1 MPDPSCRRAQSAEP
15 SDILERV
22 SDGVVGVDREWR
34 YTYVNESALR
44 MLDKRSEQMLGHG
57 MWEVFPEAVGMPIH
71 HAAYRAMESQEVSL
85 VEDYNPALGK
95 WFECRLYPSSNGLSI
110 FFHDISARRRVETLL
125 RGQSQVLELIVNGA
139 ALAVALDALLR
150 VIEALG
156 TGMRCSILLL
166 DAEKKRLHHGAAP
179 SLPASFTEAVDGIPI
194 GPAAGSCGTAAFMAE
209 PVIVQDIA
217 NDSKWVRYGP
227 LALSHGLRAC
237 WSTPILDDTRG
248 VLGTFAMYYGDV
260 LTPRE
265 RDQDLVKMATHLA
278 AIAILRDRAE
288 REREERE
295 RMRQQNRALEELNRA
310 ALEASRLKSQFLAN
324 MSHELRTPLNAING
338 FSEFLLD
345 QHAGPLTPK
354 QHECLEYVLS
364 SGRHLLRMVS
374 DVLDLAKVE
383 AGKLELFPETAG
395 LCELL
400 GDVCAIARSLA
411 RDKEISLDWRCE
423 PPLEQATLDVQKFKQ
438 VLFNLLANAVKF
450 TGPGGQVWVV
460 ARALDEERFE
470 VSVRDTGMGI
480 EAEDVPRLFE
490 RFQQLD
496 SGATHR
502 HGGTGLG
509 LALAKRLVESQGG
522 SIRVQSKLGVGSTFS
537 FVLPRQLAVRV
548 SAAPPA

>member
-1 MPDPSCRRAQSAEP
+1 MPDQSYLRAQGAEP
-15 SDILERV
+15 TGILERV

-34 YTYVNESALR
+34 YTYVNESGLR

-71 HAAYRAMESQEVSL
+71 RAAYRAMESQEVSL
-85 VEDYNPALGK
+85 VEDHNPALGK
-95 WFECRLYPSSNGLSI
+95 WFECRLYPSSNGLTI
-110 FFHDISARRRVETLL
+110 FFHDVSARRRVEALL
-125 RGQSQVLELIVNGA
+125 RGQSQVLELIVHGA
-139 ALAVALDALLR
+139 ALPVALDALLR

-166 DAEKKRLHHGAAP
+166 DAEKKHLHHGAAP
-179 SLPASFTEAVDGIPI
+179 SLPASYTEAVDGVAI
-194 GPAAGSCGTAAFMAE
+194 GPAAGSCGTAAFTAE

-217 NDSKWVRYGP
+217 SDPKWVHYKQ

-237 WSTPILDDTRG
+237 WSTPILDDIHN

-295 RMRQQNRALEELNRA
+295 RMQQQNRALEELNRA

-338 FSEFLLD
+338 FSEFMLD
-345 QHAGPLTPK
+345 EHAGPLTLK
-354 QHECLEYVLS
+354 QQECLQYVLS
-364 SGRHLLRMVS
+364 SGRHLLRMIS

-383 AGKLELFPETAG
+383 AGKLELFPETSG

-400 GDVCAIARSLA
+400 GDVCAIASSLA
-411 RDKEISLDWRCE
+411 REKEISLDWRCE
-423 PPLEQATLDVQKFKQ
+423 PPLERATLDIRKFKQ

-450 TGPGGQVWVV
+450 TDRGGQVWVV
-460 ARALDEERFE
+460 ARALDEDRFE
-470 VSVRDTGMGI
+470 VSVRDTGIGI
-480 EAEDVPRLFE
+480 LAEDVPRLFE
-490 RFQQLD
+490 QFQQLD
-496 SGATHR
+496 SGASHR
-502 HGGTGLG
+502 HEGTGLG

-522 SIRVQSKLGVGSTFS
+522 TIHVESVLGVGSTFS
-537 FVLPRQLAVRV
+537 FVLPRQLTARA
-548 SAAPPA
+548 SAAPTA